1 MKKMMDLVKGA
12 SKFQQAKVSN
22 DVNNAVVRKSKEVM
36 KTKGDQILQ
45 LIESSAVDPDIGQNV
60 NVVV

>member
-1 MKKMMDLVKGA
+1 MMDLVKGA